1 MNYSY
6 QALNSEREK
15 VIGEIDA
22 PDLRSATRLLER
34 QGLVPLDLST
44 KQKKQ
49 SSKMQFA
56 VRQVDLRLAIEQ
68 LVTLLEA
75 GVSLEESVSTL
86 ATAELHPAVAL
97 AFTEIQKKIRQG
109 VSFSLA
115 LQASRLRF
123 PPYIDQLVEAGEMT
137 GKLAD
142 SMRDGIRQM
151 AYDEEVRNDMRNA
164 MIYPAILVV
173 SGIGAV
179 ALIFTLVVPKFA
191 NLLDKGDNLPWLSW
205 LVLNTGVFFNA
216 HIWVM
221 SSIAAI
227 LIGLLLASAR
237 QPALRG
243 YFWNGLSRLP
253 MFQAWMR
260 EMEIARWSGVLGI
273 LLGNNVAMLDA
284 VELSGRGLKVPWL
297 KARLQTVGR
306 RIKGG
311 LSMHDAL
318 KETHVFTATGLD
330 MVRVGERAG
339 QLPRM
344 LGTLAKLYTDRGRTR
359 TKRFLALLEPVAILL
374 IGAMI
379 GLLMAGVIMA
389 VTSYND
395 IAL

>member
-1 MNYSY
+1 MIYRY

-15 VIGEIDA
+15 VLGEIDA
-22 PDLRSATRLLER
+22 PDLRSANRLLER

-44 KQKKQ
+44 KQPKTEPRRRL
-49 SSKMQFA
+49 A
-56 VRQVDLRLAIEQ
+56 ARQVDLRLALEQ

-75 GVSLEESVSTL
+75 GVSLEEAVSTL

-97 AFTEIQKKIRQG
+97 AFSDIQKKIRQG
-109 VSFSLA
+109 TSFSVA
-115 LQASRLRF
+115 MQASQLKF

-137 GKLAD
+137 GKLAV
-142 SMRDGIRQM
+142 SLRDGIKQM

-164 MIYPAILVV
+164 MIYPVILVV

-179 ALIFTLVVPKFA
+179 LLIFTMVVPKFA
-191 NLLDKGDNLPWLSW
+191 NLLDKGNDLPWLSW
-205 LVLNTGVFFNA
+205 AVLSLGVFFNT
-216 HIWVM
+216 HIWAIV
-221 SSIAAI
+221 SIVVVLVA
-227 LIGLLLASAR
+227 LMLASAR
-237 QPALRG
+237 QSVLQRQ
-243 YFWNGLSRLP
+243 FWNSLSRMP
-253 MFQAWMR
+253 MFRAWMQ
-260 EMEIARWSGVLGI
+260 ELEIARWSGVLGI

-284 VELSGRGLKVPWL
+284 VELAGGGLKVPWL

-311 LSMHDAL
+311 LSMHDSL

-344 LGTLAKLYTDRGRTR
+344 LGTLAKLYTDRGRER
-359 TKRFLALLEPVAILL
+359 TKRFLALLEPVAILV
-374 IGAMI
+374 IGAVI